1 MDEAKGEWRRPKKKE
16 RTCKLK
22 DTVIEITLSEQQRKN
37 KMKEQK

>member
-1 MDEAKGEWRRPKKKE
+1 MRQKENGGDQKKKK